1 MILLFKKE
9 KWAILKVYV
18 CECPHIN
25 PFVCMFKT
33 GPFLSLCLFLSKI
46 LSLLLLTRVYLL
58 EGNTESKYY
67 KSGHCTSNNSYN
79 DKINTNSK
87 L

>member
-1 MILLFKKE
+1 MCVNAHICVPFCVRLKLVHFFICVYFKAKFYPSF
-9 KWAILKVYV
+9 W
-18 CECPHIN
+18 
-25 PFVCMFKT
+25 
-33 GPFLSLCLFLSKI
+33 
-46 LSLLLLTRVYLL
+46 LTRLYLL

-79 DKINTNSK
+79 EKINTNSK